1 VKRRETHRSRTVL
14 RRLLSFAPLTDLPTF
29 PMQAMQTPGPSRVL
43 PLLTAAF
50 ATLLLMQPAGAQ
62 EKSSTKPP
70 AKSTAKPTTKAAPKS
85 KANLMTRDELRACMN
100 EQDRLQVIR
109 TKVDQEQAALDQQKA
124 RVQAMDADRQ
134 KRAAALDPADE
145 AGRKAIEDEVA
156 KRDQEADAYNARLAA
171 LREQVAGF
179 DTSRQA
185 WVERCTKKDF
195 DEMDEAAIR
204 KERAQ
209 AARAPKK

>member
-1 VKRRETHRSRTVL
+1 VRA
-14 RRLLSFAPLTDLPTF
+14 RLLSFRPLTDMPQF
-29 PMQAMQTPGPSRVL
+29 PMQAIHTPGPPRAL
-43 PLLTAAF
+43 PLLIAMFAA
-50 ATLLLMQPAGAQ
+50 LLFVQPAAAQ
-62 EKSSTKPP
+62 DKASTKAP
-70 AKSTAKPTTKAAPKS
+70 AKPATKAAPKN

-109 TKVDQEQAALDQQKA
+109 TRVDQEQAALDQQKA

>member
-1 VKRRETHRSRTVL
+1 
-14 RRLLSFAPLTDLPTF
+14 
-29 PMQAMQTPGPSRVL
+29 MQAKHTPGL
-43 PLLTAAF
+43 PLLAVAF
-50 ATLLLMQPAGAQ
+50 AALLLVQPAAAQ
-62 EKSSTKPP
+62 DKPATKPP
-70 AKSTAKPTTKAAPKS
+70 AKAATKPAPKS

-100 EQDRLQVIR
+100 EQDRLQTGR
-109 TKVDQEQAALDQQKA
+109 TKFDREQAALDQQKG

-145 AGRKAIEDEVA
+145 PGRKAIEDEVT

-179 DTSRQA
+179 DKERQG
-185 WVERCTKKDF
+185 WIDRCTTKDF

>member
-1 VKRRETHRSRTVL
+1 
-14 RRLLSFAPLTDLPTF
+14 
-29 PMQAMQTPGPSRVL
+29 MQATPIPGPSHA
-43 PLLTAAF
+43 LLLATAAV
-50 ATLLLMQPAGAQ
+50 ATLLLTQPAHAQ
-62 EKSSTKPP
+62 EKAPAKPP
-70 AKSTAKPTTKAAPKS
+70 AKSTAKTAPKS
-85 KANLMTRDELRACMN
+85 KANMMTRDELRACMN
-100 EQDRLQVIR
+100 EQDRLQAIR

-156 KRDQEADAYNARLAA
+156 RRDQEADAYNARLAV

-179 DTSRQA
+179 DTNRQA

-195 DEMDEAAIR
+195 DEMDEAAIK

>member
-1 VKRRETHRSRTVL
+1 
-14 RRLLSFAPLTDLPTF
+14 
-29 PMQAMQTPGPSRVL
+29 MQAMQIPGPSRAL
-43 PLLTAAF
+43 PLLTAAL
-50 ATLLLMQPAGAQ
+50 ATLLLIQPAVAQ

-70 AKSTAKPTTKAAPKS
+70 AKTTAKPTTTAAPKN

-109 TKVDQEQAALDQQKA
+109 TRVDQEQAALDQQKA
-124 RVQAMDADRQ
+124 RVQTMDADRQ
-134 KRAAALDPADE
+134 RRAAALDPTDE

-179 DTSRQA
+179 DTGRQA

-209 AARAPKK
+209 AARAPRK

>member
-1 VKRRETHRSRTVL
+1 
-14 RRLLSFAPLTDLPTF
+14 
-29 PMQAMQTPGPSRVL
+29 
-43 PLLTAAF
+43 
-50 ATLLLMQPAGAQ
+50 
-62 EKSSTKPP
+62 
-70 AKSTAKPTTKAAPKS
+70 
-85 KANLMTRDELRACMN
+85 MTRDELRACMN
-100 EQDRLQVIR
+100 EQDRLQAIR
-109 TKVDQEQAALDQQKA
+109 TRVDQEQATLDQQKA

-156 KRDQEADAYNARLAA
+156 KRDQEADAYNARLAV

-179 DTSRQA
+179 DASRQA

-195 DEMDEAAIR
+195 DEMDEAAIK

>member
-1 VKRRETHRSRTVL
+1 MQSKGISRL
-14 RRLLSFAPLTDLPTF
+14 RGGAGLL
-29 PMQAMQTPGPSRVL
+29 AMSL
-43 PLLTAAF
+43 AF
-50 ATLLLMQPAGAQ
+50 ALGA
-62 EKSSTKPP
+62 PP
-70 AKSTAKPTTKAAPKS
+70 ALGQDAARKATTKSAPKN

-100 EQDRLQVIR
+100 EQDRLQAIR
-109 TKVDQEQAALDQQKA
+109 TKVDQEQAALDQQKS

-156 KRDQEADAYNARLAA
+156 KRDQEADAYNARLVA

-179 DTSRQA
+179 DTSRKA
-185 WVERCTKKDF
+185 WVERCTTKNF
-195 DEMDEAAIR
+195 DEMDEAAIK

-209 AARAPKK
+209 AARAQTQKKK

>member
-1 VKRRETHRSRTVL
+1 M
-14 RRLLSFAPLTDLPTF
+14 PTF
-29 PMQAMQTPGPSRVL
+29 PMQALNTPGPSRAL
-43 PLLTAAF
+43 PLATAAL
-50 ATLLLMQPAGAQ
+50 ATLLLIQPAVAQ

-70 AKSTAKPTTKAAPKS
+70 AKTTTKAAPKN

-109 TKVDQEQAALDQQKA
+109 TKVDQEQAALDQQKV

-134 KRAAALDPADE
+134 KRAAVLDPADE

-156 KRDQEADAYNARLAA
+156 RRDQEADAYNARLAV

-195 DEMDEAAIR
+195 DEMDEAVIK

>member
-1 VKRRETHRSRTVL
+1 
-14 RRLLSFAPLTDLPTF
+14 
-29 PMQAMQTPGPSRVL
+29 MQATQNAGPSRGL
-43 PLLTAAF
+43 PLLTAAL
-50 ATLLLMQPAGAQ
+50 ATLLLIQPAVAQ
-62 EKSSTKPP
+62 EKAPAKPP
-70 AKSTAKPTTKAAPKS
+70 AKSTAKAAPKT

-124 RVQAMDADRQ
+124 RVQAMDDERQ

-145 AGRKAIEDEVA
+145 AGRKAIEEEVA
-156 KRDQEADAYNARLAA
+156 KRDQEADAYNARLAV

-179 DTSRQA
+179 DAGRQA
-185 WVERCTKKDF
+185 WVERCTKKSF
-195 DEMDEAAIR
+195 DEMDEAAIK

>member
-1 VKRRETHRSRTVL
+1 
-14 RRLLSFAPLTDLPTF
+14 
-29 PMQAMQTPGPSRVL
+29 MQAIQSPGPSRAL
-43 PLLTAAF
+43 PLLTAAL
-50 ATLLLMQPAGAQ
+50 ATLLLIQPAAAQ
-62 EKSSTKPP
+62 EKSPTKPP
-70 AKSTAKPTTKAAPKS
+70 AKTTTKPAPKS

-100 EQDRLQVIR
+100 EQDRLQAIR
-109 TKVDQEQAALDQQKA
+109 TEVDQEQAALDQQKA

-134 KRAAALDPADE
+134 KRAAALDPTDE

-156 KRDQEADAYNARLAA
+156 KRDQEADAYNARLAV
-171 LREQVAGF
+171 LRGQVAGF
-179 DTSRQA
+179 DADRQA

-195 DEMDEAAIR
+195 DEMDEAAIK

>member
-1 VKRRETHRSRTVL
+1 MKQRVEHRFLTVW
-14 RRLLSFAPLTDLPTF
+14 RRLLSFCPLTELPTF
-29 PMQAMQTPGPSRVL
+29 PMQATQTHGPARAM
-43 PLLTAAF
+43 PLLTAAL
-50 ATLLLMQPAGAQ
+50 ATLLLIQPAVAQ

-70 AKSTAKPTTKAAPKS
+70 AKTTAKAAPKN
-85 KANLMTRDELRACMN
+85 KANVMTRDELRACMN

-109 TKVDQEQAALDQQKA
+109 TRVDQEQAALDQQKA
-124 RVQAMDADRQ
+124 RVQALDADRQ

-145 AGRKAIEDEVA
+145 AGRKAIEDEVM

-179 DTSRQA
+179 DAGRQA

-195 DEMDEAAIR
+195 DEMDEAAIK

>member
-1 VKRRETHRSRTVL
+1 MSRQRTRQSRTVR
-14 RRLLSFAPLTDLPTF
+14 RRLLSFRPLTDMLTF
-29 PMQAMQTPGPSRVL
+29 PMQAIQTPSPLRAL
-43 PLLTAAF
+43 PLLTAAL
-50 ATLLLMQPAGAQ
+50 AALLLMQPAVAQ
-62 EKSSTKPP
+62 EKATTKPP
-70 AKSTAKPTTKAAPKS
+70 AKSMTKAAPRN

-124 RVQAMDADRQ
+124 RVQAMDAERQ

-145 AGRKAIEDEVA
+145 AGRKAIEDEVV
-156 KRDQEADAYNARLAA
+156 KRDQEADAYNARLAV

-179 DTSRQA
+179 DAGRQA

-195 DEMDEAAIR
+195 DEMDEAAIK

>member
-1 VKRRETHRSRTVL
+1 M
-14 RRLLSFAPLTDLPTF
+14 PTF
-29 PMQAMQTPGPSRVL
+29 PMEAIQTPGPLRAL
-43 PLLTAAF
+43 PLLTAAL
-50 ATLLLMQPAGAQ
+50 ATLLLMQPAAAQ
-62 EKSSTKPP
+62 EKTSTKPP
-70 AKSTAKPTTKAAPKS
+70 AKTTAKPAPKPAPKN

-145 AGRKAIEDEVA
+145 AGRKAIDDEVA
-156 KRDQEADAYNARLAA
+156 KRDQEADAYNARLAV

-179 DTSRQA
+179 DAGRQT

-195 DEMDEAAIR
+195 DEMDEAAIK

>member
-1 VKRRETHRSRTVL
+1 M
-14 RRLLSFAPLTDLPTF
+14 PLF
-29 PMQAMQTPGPSRVL
+29 PMQSTQTSGRSRGL
-43 PLLTAAF
+43 PLLMATFAA
-50 ATLLLMQPAGAQ
+50 LLLVQPAAAQ
-62 EKSSTKPP
+62 DKASPKPP
-70 AKSTAKPTTKAAPKS
+70 AKTTAKAAPKN
-85 KANLMTRDELRACMN
+85 KANLLTRDELRACMN

-109 TKVDQEQAALDQQKA
+109 TKVDQEQATLDQQKA

-145 AGRKAIEDEVA
+145 TGRKAIEDEVV
-156 KRDQEADAYNARLAA
+156 KRDQEADAYNARLAV

-179 DTSRQA
+179 DAGRQA

-195 DEMDEAAIR
+195 DEMDEAAIK

>member
-1 VKRRETHRSRTVL
+1 
-14 RRLLSFAPLTDLPTF
+14 
-29 PMQAMQTPGPSRVL
+29 MQTMQTPGPSRAL
-43 PLLTAAF
+43 PLLTAAL
-50 ATLLLMQPAGAQ
+50 ATLLLIQPAVAQ

-70 AKSTAKPTTKAAPKS
+70 ANTTAKPATKAAPKS

-100 EQDRLQVIR
+100 EQDRLQAIR
-109 TKVDQEQAALDQQKA
+109 TKVDQEQAALDQQKG

-134 KRAAALDPADE
+134 RRAAALDPADE

-179 DTSRQA
+179 DTGRQA

>member
-1 VKRRETHRSRTVL
+1 
-14 RRLLSFAPLTDLPTF
+14 
-29 PMQAMQTPGPSRVL
+29 MQANHTPSPSRPL
-43 PLLTAAF
+43 PLLTAAL
-50 ATLLLMQPAGAQ
+50 AAALLIQPASAQ
-62 EKSSTKPP
+62 NKPP
-70 AKSTAKPTTKAAPKS
+70 AEGMTKSAPKS

-100 EQDRLQVIR
+100 EQDRLQAIR
-109 TKVDQEQAALDQQKA
+109 TGIDREQATLDQQKS

-134 KRAAALDPADE
+134 KRSSALDPADE

-156 KRDQEADAYNARLAA
+156 KRDLEADAYNARLAA
-171 LREQVAGF
+171 LRERAAGF

-195 DEMDEAAIR
+195 DEMDEAAIK

-209 AARAPKK
+209 AARAQKK